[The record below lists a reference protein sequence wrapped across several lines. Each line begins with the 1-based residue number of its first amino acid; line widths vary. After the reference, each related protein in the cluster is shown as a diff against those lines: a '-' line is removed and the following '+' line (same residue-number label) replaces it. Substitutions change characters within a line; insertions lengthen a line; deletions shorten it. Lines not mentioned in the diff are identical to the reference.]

1 MPGTDRFPSRAR
13 LGAGRRVRGRVQR
26 VLLVLLASVAVFGGT
41 AAAQTCQGVSSARCV
56 GTGFTWYHAPPPGP
70 EWQSTWAAFA
80 IDVSVDGAPGQFGSA
95 SGHDKR
101 RAARKDALERCRA
114 TGAQDCRIVLTFS
127 NQCAVLA
134 LPDVVYGKRYGARAA
149 RTEHEAKRLALEECD
164 SPECRIVELN
174 CTIPY
179 RVR

>member
-13 LGAGRRVRGRVQR
+13 LGAGRGMRGRVQR
-26 VLLVLLASVAVFGGT
+26 LLLVLLASAAVFGGT

-101 RAARKDALERCRA
+101 KAARKDALERCRA

-149 RTEHEAKRLALEECD
+149 RTEHEARRLALEECD
-164 SPECRIVELN
+164 SPDCRVVELN

>member
-1 MPGTDRFPSRAR
+1 MPRLESSTMDMLPRA
-13 LGAGRRVRGRVQR
+13 ARRRRRALQR
-26 VLLVLLASVAVFGGT
+26 LVLALLGLVLAWGGP

-80 IDVSVDGAPGQFGSA
+80 IDVSVDGAPARFGSA
-95 SGHDKR
+95 SGHEKR
-101 RAARKDALERCRA
+101 KAARKQALERCQA
-114 TGAQDCRIVLTFS
+114 TGAQDCQIVLTFS

-134 LPDVVYGKRYGARAA
+134 FPEVVYGKRYGARAGPN
-149 RTEHEAKRLALEECD
+149 EYEATRLALKECG
-164 SPECRIVELN
+164 SPDCRVVELN

-179 RVR
+179 RIR

>member
-1 MPGTDRFPSRAR
+1 MPDMDRFPSRAR
-13 LGAGRRVRGRVQR
+13 PGASHGARGRVQR
-26 VLLVLLASVAVFGGT
+26 LLLVLLASATVFGGT

-80 IDVSVDGAPGQFGSA
+80 IDVSVDGAPGRFGSA

-149 RTEHEAKRLALEECD
+149 RTEYEAKRLALEECD
-164 SPECRIVELN
+164 SPECRIVDLN